1 MTDRIQIDHLNSVID
16 TLTTENTSLKEE
28 ITKIK
33 SDHAN
38 ELQTRD
44 TKLQILQRRNQEIYD
59 EKIEFELLTEDKS
72 NALQTQVQEML
83 ADSEKQKNIIDK
95 NKSLI
100 KSQRSKMNELKEN
113 LEHTQAELLYGDDVK
128 DRKIF
133 ELEEKIKQ
141 LESTVDNLNSQLQK
155 KSRTKSAPNNLGIN
169 DENKGKNGN
178 NMVETWLFGNGDL
191 AMILN

>member
-1 MTDRIQIDHLNSVID
+1 MTDRVQIDHLNSVID